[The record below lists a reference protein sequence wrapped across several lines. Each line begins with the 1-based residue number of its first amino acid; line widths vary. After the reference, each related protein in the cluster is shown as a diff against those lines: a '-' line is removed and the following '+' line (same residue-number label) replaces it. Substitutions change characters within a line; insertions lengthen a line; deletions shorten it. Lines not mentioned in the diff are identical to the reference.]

1 LLPHSNRFCRPS
13 RRLWVVAV
21 EQQGHGH
28 TADIDRPLTF
38 EQMADDTAVLLRPL
52 TIERADLFGAGA
64 GGNVALQIAMR
75 HPDLVHKRVV
85 AATFSQNDGYYPEV
99 LEGLKGLAP
108 EGLPMKREEDDAS
121 AAPDPKQWPTRVA
134 KVANQAAECEG
145 WLPLRRDPGR
155 VP

>member
-1 LLPHSNRFCRPS
+1 
-13 RRLWVVAV
+13 
-21 EQQGHGH
+21 
-28 TADIDRPLTF
+28 
-38 EQMADDTAVLLRPL
+38 MADDTAALLRPL

-64 GGNVALQIAMR
+64 GGNTALQIAMR

-99 LEGLKGLAP
+99 LEGLKGLVP
-108 EGLPMKREEDDAS
+108 EGLPKKRDEDYAS

-145 WLPLRRDPGR
+145 WPPLRGDPGR